1 MAVNPKLVIAAAKA
15 AKKVITDEKAR
26 SKVIWI
32 ILTPVL
38 VVLLILTMF
47 VYMLTHP
54 LEFLSTLFTAGE
66 LTEVEN
72 LQSEFGMYQ
81 SILEGDDDYTESYG
95 KSYEGVTFA
104 DGETQVV
111 YYNQMDSRWA
121 DMPYGT
127 DNIGGYGCGPTSMA
141 IVVSSLTST
150 VIDPIQMAEWAYK
163 NGYWCSGSG
172 SYHTLIPS
180 AAKAFDL
187 KAEGCSF
194 SDGQK
199 IVDAL
204 TAGKLVVALMSKGH
218 FTKSGHFM
226 VLRGVT
232 SEGKILI
239 ADPGSNNRSNQ
250 EWDLTIILNEGSKK
264 ASAGGPF
271 WIISK

>member
-32 ILTPVL
+32 ILTPIMA
-38 VVLLILTMF
+38 VLLILTMF

-54 LEFLSTLFTAGE
+54 LEFLSTLLTANE

-72 LQSEFGMYQ
+72 LQSDFGMYQ
-81 SILEGDDDYTESYG
+81 SILEGDDDYAENYG
-95 KSYEGVTFA
+95 KSYEGVLFT
-104 DGETQVV
+104 DGETEVV

-121 DMPYGT
+121 DKPYGT

-141 IVVSSLTST
+141 IVISSLTST
-150 VIDPIQMAEWAYK
+150 DINPIQMAEWAYK

-180 AAKAFDL
+180 AAKAFGL
-187 KAEGCSF
+187 KVEGCSS

-204 TAGKLVVALMSKGH
+204 TSGKLVVALMSKGH

-250 EWDLTIILNEGSKK
+250 EWDLSVILDESSKK
-264 ASAGGPF
+264 AGAGGPF
-271 WIISK
+271 WIIG